1 MEIPILIV
9 AGAASLALVAFL
21 LPASE
26 TSDLPMPD
34 ERPGLEE
41 TLRREIV
48 SGRRAEAEDLYRQLN
63 GVDAQAAER
72 AIARQL
78 PRC

>member
-9 AGAASLALVAFL
+9 AGAASLALVAIL
-21 LPASE
+21 LPDAE
-26 TSDLPMPD
+26 TSGLPMPD
-34 ERPGLEE
+34 ERPLLEE

-48 SGRRAEAEDLYRQLN
+48 SGRRAEAEDVYRRLN
-63 GVDAQAAER
+63 GVDARTAER

>member
-9 AGAASLALVAFL
+9 AGAASLALVAIL

-26 TSDLPMPD
+26 TSRLPMPD

-48 SGRRAEAEDLYRQLN
+48 SGRRAEAEHLYRQLN
-63 GVDAQAAER
+63 GVDARTAER
-72 AIARQL
+72 AIARQI